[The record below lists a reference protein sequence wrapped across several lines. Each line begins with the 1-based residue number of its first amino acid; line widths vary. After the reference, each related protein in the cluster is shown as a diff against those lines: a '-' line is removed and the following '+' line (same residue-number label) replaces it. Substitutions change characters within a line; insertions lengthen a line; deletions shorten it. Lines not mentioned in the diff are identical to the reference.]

1 MADTT
6 PVNSQITDAVT
17 QTNVKV
23 VAEAPAQA
31 IAALYQVSSHSAGLS
46 LQNAVHSQQVLN
58 QVSSAVVSKAAAL
71 IMAIGEK
78 P

>member
-1 MADTT
+1 MADT

-31 IAALYQVSSHSAGLS
+31 IASLYQVSSHSTGLA

-58 QVSSAVVSKAAAL
+58 QISSAVVSKAVQL
-71 IMAIGEK
+71 IMAVGDK